1 MAHSEKGSVTALR
14 EVFSACSLFGLLMAA
29 GSYQLAREVNRKVG
43 REILNPLLF
52 ATLFCGGILVLT
64 GTEYAVF
71 YENGGKVL
79 EFFLTPSTICLA
91 IPLYKQ
97 FELLKKNA
105 AAVLAGC
112 AAGVAA
118 HIAGCVLMLFLF
130 RMEAAE
136 YISLLPKSITTAIGK
151 GLSEEL
157 GGYPAITMACI
168 MLTGLFGAVAA
179 SPLLKIFGVTDS
191 VSQGLA
197 IGTSSHAAGTS
208 RAVQLGEIQGA
219 ASSLAIVVTGLLTVM
234 AAPVFA
240 ALVQ

>member
-1 MAHSEKGSVTALR
+1 MSEIFQSC
-14 EVFSACSLFGLLMAA
+14 ACFGLLLAM
-29 GSYQLAREVNRKVG
+29 GSFQLARAINKLAGKEVC
-43 REILNPLLF
+43 NPLLF
-52 ATLFCGGILVLT
+52 ATLLCGAVLLGT
-64 GTEYAVF
+64 GTEYDVF
-71 YENGGKVL
+71 YDNGGNIL
-79 EFFLTPSTICLA
+79 EFFLTPATICLA

-105 AAVLAGC
+105 GAVLAGC

-118 HIAGCVLMLFLF
+118 HMAGCALMLVLF

-151 GLSEEL
+151 GLSQEL
-157 GGYPAITMACI
+157 GGFPAITMATI

-179 SPLLKIFGVTDS
+179 PALLRLFRVTEP

-208 RAVQLGEIQGA
+208 RAVEMGEVQGA
-219 ASSLAIVVTGLLTVM
+219 ASSLAIVVTGLLTVV
-234 AAPVFA
+234 AAPLMA
-240 ALVQ
+240 RLV

>member
-1 MAHSEKGSVTALR
+1 MNDLFA
-14 EVFSACSLFGLLMAA
+14 ACSSFGLIMAI
-29 GSYQLAREVNRKVG
+29 GSYQLARTINKKTDK
-43 REILNPLLF
+43 EICNPLLF
-52 ATLFCGGILVLT
+52 ATLFCGAVLLGT
-64 GTEYAVF
+64 GTQYDVF

-79 EFFLTPSTICLA
+79 EFFLTPATICLA

-97 FELLKKNA
+97 FALLKKNA
-105 AAVLAGC
+105 DAVLAGC
-112 AAGVAA
+112 TAGIAA
-118 HIAGCVLMLFLF
+118 HMAGCVLMLTLF
-130 RMEAAE
+130 QMEAAE

-157 GGYPAITMACI
+157 GGFPAITMATI

-179 SPLLKIFGVTDS
+179 PPLLKLFGVKNP

-219 ASSLAIVVTGLLTVM
+219 ASSLAIVVTGLLTVA
-234 AAPVFA
+234 AAPLFA
-240 ALVQ
+240 MLV